1 MAVTIE
7 QSPLGQV
14 LAQGIQSIPE
24 YRSMGYQ
31 RNLSER
37 QQQMAE
43 EQWAQTQKMNQIQMI
58 QMQEQLMLNREANLM
73 DAAGYQNPAVN
84 QYFQDLKYQ
93 KGQFISNPSVP
104 GGWEWTGSTAMPTED
119 EAWLQYELAAGGM
132 TNAQDKKLFEQKYND
147 AMTSRA
153 NRVITEVS
161 RLRDTGHSPDDI
173 NYILSQNMGGTI
185 GNQQFGDMISQVY
198 NWQGL
203 QPEHRDL
210 LKPYLKQKPIST
222 TQMLT
227 EAAKNLSGIG
237 MGVGGATAFIEGRQR
252 AGLEAAGRERF
263 KKRSERT
270 KTKLDAAKTEL
281 EKAKKSKAKNKASR
295 VEKLTQKVKDLNNK
309 WGQDKRQLSNLTEK
323 HVKANRFRAK
333 AFNMLKKPFPSTLA
347 ATYAG
352 DMLGG
357 LGQRIG
363 GTKGQAYG
371 QLTGAGIQGGLGS
384 YRLLRGLYGTGSVLK
399 NLLWRAPAAVGGAMA
414 DSPFSPAADIAMASW
429 LLAGAKSDWD
439 KSVKSFDRARAGR

>member
-24 YRSMGYQ
+24 YRNMGYQ

-43 EQWAQTQKMNQIQMI
+43 EQWSQTQKMNQIQMI
-58 QMQEQLMLNREANLM
+58 QMQEQLSLNREANLM
-73 DAAGYQNPAVN
+73 DAAGYQNPVN
-84 QYFQDLKYQ
+84 KYFQDLKYQ
-93 KGQFISNPSVP
+93 KGKFASNPSVP
-104 GGWEWTGSTAMPTED
+104 GGWEWTGSTAMPNED
-119 EAWLQYELAAGGM
+119 EAWLQYQLAAGGM

-153 NRVITEVS
+153 NRVITELS
-161 RLRDTGHSPDDI
+161 RLRDTGHSDDDI

-185 GNQQFGDMISQVY
+185 GNQQFGDMISKVY
-198 NWQGL
+198 NWEGL
-203 QPEHRDL
+203 QQEHRTL
-210 LKPYLKQKPIST
+210 LKPFLKKKSVST

-227 EAAKNLSGIG
+227 EAAKSLG
-237 MGVGGATAFIEGRQR
+237 GGALGAGGAVQFIEGRQR
-252 AGLEAAGRERF
+252 AGLEAEGKERF

-270 KTKLDAAKTEL
+270 KTKLDAAKKEL

-295 VEKLTQKVKDLNNK
+295 VEKLTQKVKDLNSK
-309 WGQDKRQLSNLTEK
+309 WSKDKMQLSNLTEK

-352 DMLGG
+352 DMLGS
-357 LGQRIG
+357 LGDRIG

-371 QLTGAGIQGGLGS
+371 QLTGAGIQGGLGG
-384 YRLLRGLYGTGSVLK
+384 YRMLKGLYGTGSVLK
-399 NLLWRAPAAVGGAMA
+399 NLLWRVPTAVGGAA
-414 DSPFSPAADIAMASW
+414 TDLASPAMDFAMASW

-439 KSVKSFDRARAGR
+439 KSMKSFDRARAGR